1 MTSGIEILL
10 VTKEQATVKAVEC
23 VLVES
28 VVGES
33 RDFTLAGIYQDLSR
47 VRSCLSSQKT
57 QVVIVDIDPEPDK
70 MLHNVRT
77 ICDVAPDTPV
87 VVVSNSLTKELV
99 LKAMRTGAKHFL
111 DKKTLSSDLLEGLH
125 ALIHEDRK
133 SQTRSGSRVIPVF
146 SASGGCGATTVAIN
160 LASELRLL
168 SSKGVLAVDLDTC
181 YGAISSYLGIDSEYG
196 IADVLTPKKN
206 VIDEHLIR
214 SSAYTYKDDL
224 HVLTSPASAKSP
236 GGRSLQYENL
246 PRALEACRQV
256 YEYTVIDA
264 PRLPQAAVIEL
275 GKLSDLVV
283 VVFQLTVKDVSST
296 RSIVSSLVESGIAR
310 ERIIP
315 LANRVKKRGPL
326 VRFEDT
332 KRALGLSS
340 CRSIRSDWR
349 KAMKSIN
356 HAQPLAETVRRSG
369 LRRDIRELAVNVRAH
384 GNNGKVKV

>member
-1 MTSGIEILL
+1 MRSGIELLL
-10 VTKEQATVKAVEC
+10 VTKEQATVNAVEC

-28 VVGES
+28 VVEES
-33 RDFTLAGIYQDLSR
+33 KDFTLAGVYQDLSQ
-47 VRSCLSSQKT
+47 VRSCLSDRKA
-57 QVVIVDIDPEPDK
+57 QVIIVDIDPDPDK
-70 MLHNVRT
+70 ILRDVRT
-77 ICDVAPDTPV
+77 ICDIAPSTPV
-87 VVVSNSLTKELV
+87 VIVSSSLTKELV
-99 LKAMRTGAKHFL
+99 LQAMRTGAKHFL
-111 DKKTLSSDLLEGLH
+111 DKKTLGAELLEGLQT
-125 ALIHEDRK
+125 LIVDNRK
-133 SQTRSGSRVIPVF
+133 SQTSSNSRVIPVF

-168 SSKGVLAVDLDTC
+168 SPRGILAIDLDGC
-181 YGAISSYLGIDSEYG
+181 YGAVSSYLGIESQYG

-214 SSAYTYKDDL
+214 SSAYTYREDF

-236 GGRSLQYENL
+236 GSRLLQYENL

-264 PRLPQAAVIEL
+264 PRLPQTAAVEL
-275 GKLSDLVV
+275 GKLSDIVV
-283 VVFQLTVKDVSST
+283 IVFQLTVKDVSTT
-296 RSIVSSLVESGIAR
+296 RSIVSSLTESGIAR

-340 CRSIRSDWR
+340 CISIRSDWR

-356 HAQPLAETVRRSG
+356 HARPLAEAVRRSG
-369 LRRDIRELAVNVRAH
+369 LRRDIRELAVNVRARRK
-384 GNNGKVKV
+384 NGAVKV